1 MAAKD
6 VITRNRE
13 AVGLS
18 FVCDVIV
25 VGGATTHKKNGFE
38 SILFA
43 ASRTEQGLS
52 PCRAKGENTSVGVE
66 KPLYKRL
73 TVSDQ

>member
-13 AVGLS
+13 AFGLS
-18 FVCDVIV
+18 FFCDGILVDGV
-25 VGGATTHKKNGFE
+25 APHGKNRFE

-43 ASRTEQGLS
+43 ASTTEQALS
-52 PCRAKGENTSVGVE
+52 PCRTKGENTSVGVG

-73 TVSDQ
+73 TASDQ